1 MNEQVVL
8 RRRGQADHDLL
19 FALFSDSVAAQFASL
34 PEPQR
39 QQLLEQQFDA
49 RERQYRQNWPDAIDQ
64 IVIVDGTA
72 CGRRL
77 WRENEAEIRLIDI
90 ALLSSA
96 REAGVGSGLISDLQQ
111 RSDINSKPLRLSV
124 LAGNP
129 ASTLYRRLG
138 LVDIGQNGVYLHMEY
153 TPRPG

>member
-8 RRRGQADHDLL
+8 RRRCETDADLL
-19 FALFSDSVAAQFASL
+19 LALFSDTVAVQFALL
-34 PEPQR
+34 PQPQR
-39 QQLLEQQFDA
+39 RQLIEQQFDA
-49 RERQYRQNWPDAIDQ
+49 REHQYRQNWPDAIDE

-77 WRENEAEIRLIDI
+77 WHENGAEIRLIDI

-96 REAGVGSGLISDLQQ
+96 RGSGIGSELICDLQR
-111 RSDINSKPLRLSV
+111 RSDANSKPLRLSV

-138 LVDIGQNGVYLHMEY
+138 LVDIGQDSIYLHMEY
-153 TPRPG
+153 TPRSG